1 MPVVRSPR
9 TTAVDPVVTF
19 PSRVF
24 MRMRPRPPPPPP
36 PLPLL
41 AFESPP
47 TSPAPVVAPAPVV
60 PEARVAVPEPAVE
73 VEPVEAAPQVAEA
86 QDEIEPE
93 AGQVASTPPAWLD
106 NGRPAWAQQ
115 PFECLL
121 FSVGGLFSITEGW
134 HKLHSPEPIKQAWV
148 ALLVLGVSIG
158 LETFSTLGCLREINK
173 LRRGRTLRQWVE
185 TTRNAELVVVL
196 GEDLA
201 ALVGLVLAFVFVSMA
216 AYTGNPIY
224 DAFGS
229 IVIGV
234 VLIIVSLFIAVRIKG
249 LIVGKSAEEDVQKA
263 IHEHIEAT
271 EGIEDLLNAI
281 TMQLGPQVMLAVKVR
296 MKPGISIEQA
306 VEKLNALERS
316 IKARFP
322 EVAWCFVEPDTT
334 D

>member
-1 MPVVRSPR
+1 MSEHGSSAKAILYAFLANLGIALSKLAAAIYTHSGSMLAEAIHSFADCGNQVLLYIGLRQSQ
-9 TTAVDPVVTF
+9 
-19 PSRVF
+19 
-24 MRMRPRPPPPPP
+24 RPPTPQH
-36 PLPLL
+36 PLG
-41 AFESPP
+41 FGKISYFW
-47 TSPAPVVAPAPVV
+47 SFIVA
-60 PEARVAVPEPAVE
+60 
-73 VEPVEAAPQVAEA
+73 
-86 QDEIEPE
+86 
-93 AGQVASTPPAWLD
+93 LM
-106 NGRPAWAQQ
+106 
-115 PFECLL
+115 L
-121 FSVGGLFSITEGW
+121 FSVGGLFSIQEGW
-134 HKLHSPEPIKQAWV
+134 HKLHSHEPIRQAWV
-148 ALLVLGVSIG
+148 ALLVLGLSIG

-173 LRRGRTLRQWVE
+173 QRRGRTLRQWVE

-263 IHEHIEAT
+263 LHEHIEST

-281 TMQLGPQVMLAVKVR
+281 TFQLGPQVMLAIKVR
-296 MKPGISIEQA
+296 MTSGITIEQA
-306 VEKLNALERS
+306 VRCLNAMERS

-334 D
+334 E